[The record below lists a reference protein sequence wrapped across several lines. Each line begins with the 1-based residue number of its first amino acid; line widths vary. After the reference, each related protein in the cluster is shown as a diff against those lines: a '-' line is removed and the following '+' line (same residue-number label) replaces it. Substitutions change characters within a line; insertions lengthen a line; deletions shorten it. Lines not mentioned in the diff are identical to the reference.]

1 MSTVDTLS
9 SWFATSAAARGG
21 IPEEKSSCIWE
32 GSVSRGRVYCV
43 GKRPYVDLVIISVK
57 RDHKLVLVFVL
68 VLKWTSNVRNSTQNC
83 KIPEKNVAKFN
94 PKLFQGPE
102 DELAGRRAPS
112 ALWPLRNCDP
122 VMATGK
128 KRPLSICVAV
138 TTDATWSGFMLLPQT
153 SWRCLK
159 ILDRFWWYIWWYLT
173 MSNISP
179 MPNIRMFGSGHPV
192 THIHKILRGFHKW
205 HHKP

>member
-1 MSTVDTLS
+1 MYKSLNWNVANSPQSCCKVQPIIVAKIRPKLLQR
-9 SWFATSAAARGG
+9 SA
-21 IPEEKSSCIWE
+21 
-32 GSVSRGRVYCV
+32 
-43 GKRPYVDLVIISVK
+43 
-57 RDHKLVLVFVL
+57 
-68 VLKWTSNVRNSTQNC
+68 QNC
-83 KIPEKNVAKFN
+83 CKVQPKIVSKFN
-94 PKLFQGPE
+94 PKLLQGPE

-112 ALWPLRNCDP
+112 SLWPLRNCDP

-128 KRPLSICVAV
+128 KIRNRKKTGEKKKKKDPSATECQWWPQLLLDLASCYFLRH
-138 TTDATWSGFMLLPQT
+138 DA

-173 MSNISP
+173 MSNKPP